1 MSALLERAPGS
12 ISQSLVLSRQF
23 ELRTIPSILVGLC
36 SDAPDDDG
44 YTITES
50 VLGQVYGNVLN
61 GWLYGAFVELSY
73 NGSQPT
79 WTSDDWAFPPVDLS
93 KISTPVVQDIGSNSS
108 REARS
113 TLNLQGPSVNVTLDS
128 SALRARIECTQV
140 DVSNTSAWLQRLDF
154 TNHIAW
160 NQTTV
165 PPGLKTGY
173 SLGADGDGFL
183 PLTQWTAWTTFFEDD
198 SRIWC
203 CSNETN
209 GTADRAA
216 IGYWSTN
223 FKDDNGDPDDWT
235 FDEASGKN
243 FTVKWI
249 VGKPR
254 QQQAS
259 PLTYT
264 LGGSDSTPQLY
275 YVWEEPPQMTAL
287 NCLPIFETAEASVT
301 VDLATSAVQS
311 YSLATKPIN
320 APAAWSDNWL
330 QHNRSI
336 ELPPLPGGTGSD
348 PTVNVTISY
357 VPEWVHFYNM

>member
-23 ELRTIPSILVGLC
+23 ELRTIPSILIGQLPVD
-36 SDAPDDDG
+36 SD
-44 YTITES
+44 TITPS
-50 VLGQVYGNVLN
+50 VLAEVYGSVLN
-61 GWLYGAFVELSY
+61 GWLYGALVELSY

-79 WTSDDWAFPPVDLS
+79 WTSDEWAFPPVDLS

-108 REARS
+108 RETRG

-128 SALRARIECTQV
+128 AALRARIECTQV

-154 TNHIAW
+154 TNHAAW

-165 PPGLKTGY
+165 PLGLRTGY
-173 SLGADGDGFL
+173 SLSADGDAFL

-209 GTADRAA
+209 GTTDRAA

-223 FKDDNGDPDDWT
+223 FEDDNGRPNDVPFDD
-235 FDEASGKN
+235 ASGKN

-259 PLTYT
+259 PPLTY
-264 LGGSDSTPQLY
+264 LHGVLYSTPQF

-311 YSLATKPIN
+311 YSLATKPVD
-320 APAAWSDNWL
+320 ATAAWSDNWFL
-330 QHNRSI
+330 HNR
-336 ELPPLPGGTGSD
+336 
-348 PTVNVTISY
+348 TVVDDTVKVTISY
-357 VPEWVHFYNM
+357 VQNGYKSYNM